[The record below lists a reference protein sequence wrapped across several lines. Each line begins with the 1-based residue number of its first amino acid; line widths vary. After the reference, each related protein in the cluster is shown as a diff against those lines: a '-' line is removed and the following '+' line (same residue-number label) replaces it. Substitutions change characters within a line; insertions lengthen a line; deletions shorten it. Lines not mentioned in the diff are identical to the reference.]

1 MGTLMKFKCIDDQES
16 KHLDA
21 IEYIDTAFNT
31 ICPYEREPYE
41 LIFHKALSIF
51 YR

>member
-16 KHLDA
+16 KYLDA
-21 IEYIDTAFNT
+21 IEYIHTAFNT

-41 LIFHKALSIF
+41 FNLSESIEHF
-51 YR
+51 L